1 MARSLRDLRRK
12 MKAIRSTRQVT
23 KAMELVAASKMRR
36 ATQSAVQL
44 RRYALTA
51 WQILETLAEANPGL
65 HPFLTERPPQ
75 RILGILFSPDRGLCG
90 SLSAQMFRMVMQYI
104 AKLQAISAPPELSFV
119 AVGKKGQ
126 QFLLRNRQT
135 IIAAFPAFSAHPQ
148 FRDILPIVRLATD
161 SFLGGQ
167 CDSVVLLYPDFI
179 SALLQEPTS
188 KVLLP
193 FSKTSLK
200 EMLDDLL
207 PHKKGSLESGSKNQE
222 LRVSEYLFEPSAD
235 DILRQILPQLTEV
248 QIYQALLEAVASEHS
263 ARMVAMRNATENA
276 SDLLDDLTL
285 TYNITRQA
293 GITAELAELSA
304 SKAALGGD

>member
-1 MARSLRDLRRK
+1 MPRGLRDLRRK

-75 RILGILFSPDRGLCG
+75 RILGILFSSDRGLCG
-90 SLSAQMFRMVMQYI
+90 SLNAQMFRLVTQYI
-104 AKLQAISAPPELSFV
+104 TRLQALPDAPELSFI

-126 QFLLRNRQT
+126 QFLLRMRQN
-135 IIAAFPAFSAHPQ
+135 IVAAFPAFSTHPQ
-148 FRDILPIVRLATD
+148 FRDILPVVRLATD
-161 SFLGGQ
+161 NFLSGQ

-200 EMLDDLL
+200 EMLTDLL
-207 PHKKGSLESGSKNQE
+207 PHKKGPLKLGSKNQE
-222 LRVSEYLFEPSAD
+222 LRVSEYLFEPSKD

-285 TYNITRQA
+285 TYNQTRQA

-304 SKAALGGD
+304 SKAALE